1 MQATMHD
8 IDAQSTMTRTGRK
21 ATMGDMSDRMS
32 LPLSQA
38 DPEIAAAVENEIRRQ
53 HEGLEMIASENF
65 VSEAVLEAAGTVFT
79 NKYAEGY
86 PGRRYYGGCE
96 FADVVEN
103 LARDRAKQ
111 LFGAEHANVQPHSG
125 SQANAG
131 AYMAVL
137 NPGDTILGLDLA
149 HGGHLTHGHKLNFSG
164 KLYKVV
170 SYGVRKDTELIDYDE
185 LEKTAEREKPKVII
199 GGGSAYPRIF
209 DFPRMRQIADKV
221 GALLIVDMAHFAG
234 LVAGGA
240 HPSPVPHAHI
250 VTTTTHKTLRGPR
263 SGLILSGQQFA
274 AAIDKAVFPGQQGG
288 PLIHIV
294 AAKAVAFREALK
306 PDFKQYAAQIVANAR
321 VLAETL
327 QAEGFRIVSGGTD
340 THLMLVDV
348 FAKGMFG
355 SEAEVALGEAG
366 ITVNKN
372 AIPYDTNPP
381 LKPSGIR
388 IGTPALT
395 TRGMKEAE
403 MRSIGKWI
411 TQALNERGNP
421 QALAHIRGQVL
432 ELAEQFPL
440 YGWLRQPT
448 AVAR

>member
-1 MQATMHD
+1 
-8 IDAQSTMTRTGRK
+8 
-21 ATMGDMSDRMS
+21 MSDRMS

-38 DPEIAAAVENEIRRQ
+38 DPEIAVAVENEIRRQ

-96 FADVVEN
+96 FTDVVEN

-170 SYGVRKDTELIDYDE
+170 SYVVRKDTEVIDYDE
-185 LEKTAEREKPKVII
+185 LEQTAEREKPKVII

-250 VTTTTHKTLRGPR
+250 VTSTTHKTLRGPR
-263 SGLILSGQQFA
+263 VGLILSEQQFA
-274 AAIDKAVFPGQQGG
+274 AAIDKSVFPGQQGG
-288 PLIHIV
+288 PLVHIM
-294 AAKAVAFREALK
+294 AAKAVSFREAL
-306 PDFKQYAAQIVANAR
+306 A
-321 VLAETL
+321 T
-327 QAEGFRIVSGGTD
+327 
-340 THLMLVDV
+340 
-348 FAKGMFG
+348 
-355 SEAEVALGEAG
+355 
-366 ITVNKN
+366 
-372 AIPYDTNPP
+372 
-381 LKPSGIR
+381 
-388 IGTPALT
+388 
-395 TRGMKEAE
+395 
-403 MRSIGKWI
+403 
-411 TQALNERGNP
+411 
-421 QALAHIRGQVL
+421 
-432 ELAEQFPL
+432 
-440 YGWLRQPT
+440 
-448 AVAR
+448 